1 METWFFFLFSWL
13 VLSVNYIIFTLICI
27 NGLTLSLKPET
38 SPKDVFSEISADV
51 ENTELK
57 SLQRSLVTWLQF
69 LQSHVKHLCNFSE
82 RLQNFM
88 VSRITIFITSVQPNL
103 QDGFKHWTWTSE
115 SFMRP
120 ELYPVSYLSLYNLP
134 CKADKSLSCRLLAS
148 RPDVWIHL
156 VDFAARSKTSPSLKL
171 SFQSSL
177 DVCDWSGNHVCL

>member
-13 VLSVNYIIFTLICI
+13 VLSVNHVIFTLISI

-88 VSRITIFITSVQPNL
+88 ESRITIFITSVQ
-103 QDGFKHWTWTSE
+103 
-115 SFMRP
+115 
-120 ELYPVSYLSLYNLP
+120 PVSYLSLYNLP

-148 RPDVWIHL
+148 RPDVGIHL
-156 VDFAARSKTSPSLKL
+156 VDFAARSKTLPSLKL

-177 DVCDWSGNHVCL
+177 DVCDWSGNHACL

>member
-1 METWFFFLFSWL
+1 M
-13 VLSVNYIIFTLICI
+13 
-27 NGLTLSLKPET
+27 LSLKPTEHRNT
-38 SPKDVFSEISADV
+38 SKRRIFKNLCWRWKDWIKVLL
-51 ENTELK
+51 T

-88 VSRITIFITSVQPNL
+88 ESRITIFITSVQPNL

-171 SFQSSL
+171 SF
-177 DVCDWSGNHVCL
+177 

>member
-13 VLSVNYIIFTLICI
+13 VLSVNHVIFTLISI

-51 ENTELK
+51 ENTEWK

-88 VSRITIFITSVQPNL
+88 VSRITIFITSVQP
-103 QDGFKHWTWTSE
+103 
-115 SFMRP
+115 
-120 ELYPVSYLSLYNLP
+120 VSYLSLYNLP

-148 RPDVWIHL
+148 RPDVGIHL